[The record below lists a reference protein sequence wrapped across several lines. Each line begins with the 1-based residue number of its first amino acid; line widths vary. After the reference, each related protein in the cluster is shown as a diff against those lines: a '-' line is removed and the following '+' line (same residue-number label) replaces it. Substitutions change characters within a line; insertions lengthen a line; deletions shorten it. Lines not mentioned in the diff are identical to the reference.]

1 MNTIKVPGDSALEL
15 AVASLENQTRTIICG
30 DDDEL
35 ENLLAQIES
44 VDDDPMYF
52 VECAE
57 DVDIFIWLSDRMEEI
72 EEEYEIDEE
81 ALVGPWPDKMDV
93 QEFVLNTDITTGQV
107 LPSVN
112 AIEVVA
118 DESWHLP
125 ALLNFGGWNDC
136 PDPEIHCAMW
146 QYWQKTYDAHIV
158 AMSHDVIEAKVLR
171 PPRTR
176 DQAMELAWQQYLY
189 CSEIVDEGV
198 QSLSNLA
205 ASLID
210 HDLWYFWWE

>member
-1 MNTIKVPGDSALEL
+1 MNTIKVPGESALEL
-15 AVASLENQTRTIICG
+15 AVASLDKDQRTIICG

-35 ENLLAQIES
+35 ENLLSQ
-44 VDDDPMYF
+44 VDSADEDPMYY

-57 DVDIFIWLSDRMEEI
+57 DVDIFIWLSDRLEEF
-72 EEEYEIDEE
+72 EEDYDLDEE
-81 ALVGPWPDKMDV
+81 AIVGAWPEHIDV
-93 QEFVLNTDITTGQV
+93 QEFVLNTDITTGQI
-107 LPSVN
+107 LAEVN
-112 AIEVVA
+112 AVELEVSS
-118 DESWHLP
+118 SWHIP
-125 ALLNFGGWNDC
+125 ALLNFGGWNEC
-136 PDPEIHCAMW
+136 PEPEIHCAIW

-158 AMSHDVIEAKVLR
+158 AVSHDVIEAKVFR

-189 CSEIVDEGV
+189 CTDIVDQGV

-210 HDLWYFWWE
+210 HDLWYFWWD

>member
-1 MNTIKVPGDSALEL
+1 MNPIKVPGDSALEL
-15 AVASLENQTRTIICG
+15 AVASLNKPNRIVICG

-35 ENLLAQIES
+35 ENLLSQVEG
-44 VDDDPMYF
+44 VEDDPMYF

-57 DVDIFIWLSDRMEEI
+57 DVDVFIWLSDRLEEI
-72 EEEYEIDEE
+72 EEEYDIDEE
-81 ALVGPWPDKMDV
+81 ALVGPWPESIECQD
-93 QEFVLNTDITTGQV
+93 FVLNTDITTGQI
-107 LPSVN
+107 LPVVN
-112 AIEVVA
+112 ALEIEA
-118 DESWHLP
+118 AEAWHLP
-125 ALLNFGGWNDC
+125 ALLNFGGWNEC

-146 QYWQKTYDAHIV
+146 QYWQKTYDAHII

-189 CSEIVDEGV
+189 CYDIVDEGV